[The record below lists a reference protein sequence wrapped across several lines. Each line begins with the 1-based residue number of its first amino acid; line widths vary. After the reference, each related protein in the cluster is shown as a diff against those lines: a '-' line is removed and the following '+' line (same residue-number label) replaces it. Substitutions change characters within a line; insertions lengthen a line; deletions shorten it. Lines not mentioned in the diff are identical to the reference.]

1 MTCRVAA
8 HVKHE
13 LDPENWWG
21 AVDGEI
27 LDCLAAH
34 GVMTVGDLCAEISV
48 SEGEMIAFLAMLARQ
63 GRVRISQVELAA

>member
-1 MTCRVAA
+1 
-8 HVKHE
+8 
-13 LDPENWWG
+13 
-21 AVDGEI
+21 VDAEI

-34 GVMTVGDLCAEISV
+34 GVMSVGDLCEEIGV